1 MKSVLLLNGLA
12 LAVGL
17 FSACTQD
24 NVHAPE
30 PEIVIVEKEVA
41 PEKEAFDDSLYF
53 EGTLTT
59 GVPAMAAVMDPVS
72 TNDFMQFKGMTDK
85 SSGYAT
91 LVLGSFNITIPALG
105 NRVIAIGEMT
115 IDSVQYAFY
124 PNGNGMFF
132 KDDFEV
138 EAGSY
143 LTQGS
148 LQGEFSAAGGVTMT
162 MDYKPGTMPFQ
173 CHSELEAVRK

>member
-53 EGTLTT
+53 EGTLKTSVPEKPEMMSPVTT
-59 GVPAMAAVMDPVS
+59 
-72 TNDFMQFKGMTDK
+72 TDFMQFKGMTSK

-132 KDDFEV
+132 KDNFEV

-148 LQGEFSAAGGVTMT
+148 LKGEFSAAGGVTMT

>member
-1 MKSVLLLNGLA
+1 MKRILLLNGLT
-12 LAVGL
+12 LASGI
-17 FSACTQD
+17 FCACTQD

-30 PEIVIVEKEVA
+30 AEIVIVEKEVA
-41 PEKEAFDDSLYF
+41 LEKEQFDDSLYF

-59 GVPAMAAVMDPVS
+59 SVPAMASVMSPV
-72 TNDFMQFKGMTDK
+72 TNADFMQFKGMTDK

-91 LVLGSFNITIPALG
+91 LVLGGFNITIPVAG
-105 NRVIAIGEMT
+105 NRVITIGEMT

-132 KDDFEV
+132 RENFEV

-143 LTQGS
+143 LVQGS
-148 LQGEFSAAGGVTMT
+148 LQGTFSATGGITMI
-162 MDYKPGTMPFQ
+162 MDYKPGTMPFL